1 MIPMERTTY
10 STDTRGIRRE
20 IAEYVYGYIVP
31 QYAGFDAAHRESH
44 AISVISRAMRLW
56 ETMPGS
62 QSSEKTKLSITGD
75 MVDREILFTAAACHD
90 IGLAYGR
97 ERHHLESGRMIREDS
112 KLKLWFDGCGIE
124 TIAQA
129 AEDHRASGSHAPRS
143 IYGMLVAEADRNID
157 AHEIIM
163 RTIQYGLS
171 NYPELNAEGH
181 ISRAVSHIREKYG
194 RGGYLKLWIPWS
206 DNAARLEELHRMTDD
221 SQVLQSEVA
230 RIYSETVAAV

>member
-1 MIPMERTTY
+1 MEVLLETI
-10 STDTRGIRRE
+10 DTKGIRSE
-20 IAEYVYGYIVP
+20 IAEYACRHIIP
-31 QYAGFDAAHRESH
+31 RYAGFDAAHRENH

-56 ETMPGS
+56 DTMPGTL
-62 QSSEKTKLSITGD
+62 SSEKTKLYVNGD
-75 MVDREILFTAAACHD
+75 TVDREILFTAAACHD
-90 IGLAYGR
+90 IGLTYGR
-97 ERHHLESGRMIREDS
+97 ERHHLESGRMIREDNC
-112 KLKLWFDGCGIE
+112 LKQWFDGYGIE

-129 AEDHRASGSHAPRS
+129 AEDHRASGRHTPRS

-181 ISRAVSHIREKYG
+181 ISRAVSHISEKYG

-206 DNAARLEELHRMTDD
+206 DNAARLEELQKMIDE
-221 SQVLQSEVA
+221 SSVLTSEVA
-230 RIYSETVAAV
+230 RIYSETASAV